1 MSWNLENIARRVKSS
16 LESREFQFVEPF
28 PSEVQTECSICLQIL
43 KEPYVVGCC
52 GYRFCKS
59 CLHPTIRS
67 CPLCKTYNF
76 SKLPDKQLERL
87 LNQRPVYCLLQ
98 DNGCKWSGELCH
110 LSAHLSL
117 DNIHLQSACGYLPVP
132 CPYCK
137 VYMRRM
143 RIPVHQGGCSSRPSN
158 CMHCKRSFPYN
169 QLSAHYKVCPNVPRV
184 CKNSCGYQ
192 HHSNEA
198 MDSHLAND
206 CPLEMICCEY
216 RFTGCGMRFLRKDLD
231 DHMKGRTDLHLR
243 QMKTKCKQLQDKEQK
258 ASSALKSLREDNAK
272 LKEEKEGLYA
282 LILQCTSQLE
292 ELSAENE
299 ELRRASKGREIKK
312 LKVTNLPPGTNK
324 HNLKC
329 VFGQFGTVSDIQLN
343 KPHNAF
349 IEYSCQSDFEE
360 ALQVSLVRGINL
372 LKHRLVLEEIYS

>member
-1 MSWNLENIARRVKSS
+1 MSWNLEKVAKTVSS
-16 LESREFQFVEPF
+16 LLESREYQFVEPF

-98 DNGCKWSGELCH
+98 DNGCRWSGELCH

-117 DNIHLQSACGYLPVP
+117 DNVHIRSACGYLPVS

-143 RIPVHQGGCSSRPSN
+143 RIPAHQGVCPSRPSN

-169 QLSAHYKVCPNVPRV
+169 QLSAHYKVCPNVPRL
-184 CKNSCGYQ
+184 CKNRCGYQ
-192 HHSNEA
+192 HFSNKA

-206 CPLEMICCEY
+206 CPLETICCEY
-216 RFTGCGMRFLRKDLD
+216 RFAGCGMRFLRKDLD
-231 DHMKGRTDLHLR
+231 DHMEERTDLHLR
-243 QMKTKCKQLQDKEQK
+243 IMKTKYKQLQDKEQK
-258 ASSALKSLREDNAK
+258 ASSALKSLREDNVK
-272 LKEEKEGLYA
+272 LKEQNEV
-282 LILQCTSQLE
+282 
-292 ELSAENE
+292 LSAKILECAAKSE
-299 ELRRASKGREIKK
+299 AEKREVKGASKGKKIKR
-312 LKVTNLPPGTNK
+312 LKVTNLPPGTDK
-324 HNLKC
+324 HNLRC
-329 VFGQFGTVSDIQLN
+329 YFGLFGTVSDIQLN
-343 KPHNAF
+343 MPHNAV
-349 IEYSCQSDFEE
+349 IKYSSQSGYTEV
-360 ALQVSLVRGINL
+360 LQASLVRGISL
-372 LKHRLVLEEIYS
+372 LKHKLILEAIYV